1 MIWSIIY
8 DLLICNNKFMMT
20 LIIFVFEAKRLHF
33 KSLDARFQAKVEI
46 NKVASFYVKKSF
58 SKASI

>member
-1 MIWSIIY
+1 
-8 DLLICNNKFMMT
+8 MMT

-46 NKVASFYVKKSF
+46 NKVASFM
-58 SKASI
+58 SKNLFQKRLFRIIF